1 MRRPSVIRLD
11 RSVAKTAFSI
21 QSAHACSVEPS
32 CVSLEIRRAGT
43 CDAPLRFRAA
53 ERDDDLRVVFEWDR
67 RIRCLAPGLY
77 SVRIEAA
84 GVPCGELLA
93 QLGDE
98 CAVTGFEN
106 IERTECGPIDATQ
119 PGCRGGCD
127 VGCGCDP
134 VPVIYVPAYDVPR
147 GC

>member
-1 MRRPSVIRLD
+1 M
-11 RSVAKTAFSI
+11 
-21 QSAHACSVEPS
+21 
-32 CVSLEIRRAGT
+32 SLEIRRAGT